1 MMDKNINDRNRKND
15 VILVL
20 RPEEGKTAKNAIME
34 VDNRL
39 FTGKNNLHAIMD
51 IQTCLWS
58 LKFDSGLL
66 PPLLRQQFTSLTKL
80 INLVKEYYSRR
91 DVVIAEI
98 RD

>member
-1 MMDKNINDRNRKND
+1 MDKNVNDRLRKTD
-15 VILVL
+15 IIIVL
-20 RPEEGKTAKNAIME
+20 KPVEGKSAKNALME

-66 PPLLRQQFTSLTKL
+66 PPLLRQQFTSWTKL
-80 INLVKEYYSRR
+80 LTLVKEYYSRR

>member
-1 MMDKNINDRNRKND
+1 MDKNVNERNRKTD
-15 VILVL
+15 IVIVL
-20 RPEEGKTAKNAIME
+20 RPKEGKTAKNALME

-66 PPLLRQQFTSLTKL
+66 PPLLRQQYTSFTKL
-80 INLVKEYYSRR
+80 LIDVKNYYSRR
-91 DVVIAEI
+91 DVVVAEI
-98 RD
+98 ID